1 MWSGF
6 LRHSSFTSRI
16 AHAVEFVSLHES
28 PASQTP
34 HENGHILR
42 VYPGLFEHS
51 PSFAQPGQSSCV
63 SLHAPPHTPHE
74 TGQFMFMKPGFV
86 VHSPS
91 LSQWLQSVWMSTH
104 FGVQMPQLVGQF
116 LSMWSALSPVPSP
129 SAPHAAHERSLSL
142 QKPTVADAA

>member
-1 MWSGF
+1 M
-6 LRHSSFTSRI
+6 
-16 AHAVEFVSLHES
+16 
-28 PASQTP
+28 
-34 HENGHILR
+34 
-42 VYPGLFEHS
+42 
-51 PSFAQPGQSSCV
+51 QSSCV

-116 LSMWSALSPVPSP
+116 LSMWSALLLHSP
-129 SAPHAAHERSLSL
+129 STPHAAHERSLSL
-142 QKPTVADAA
+142 QKPTVAEAAAASVARTA